1 MVQSGQM
8 LALDSAG
15 KWPHR
20 CVVEG
25 PTMIE
30 DLPNS
35 ESTTS
40 DVPTESNELL
50 EQVYQELR
58 ALAAARL
65 AREAPGH
72 TLQATALVHEA
83 WLQLS
88 KDSGRTWKN
97 KAHFVGVAADAMRR
111 ILIDSA
117 RRRACLK
124 RGGDSESVDIQ
135 KVEVADDYPPE
146 EILTINSALEKLE
159 REDPLQAR
167 IVVMK
172 FFGGMTNEE
181 VAAFL
186 GIGERTV
193 YRHWVCAKARLSHW
207 VRQAE

>member
-1 MVQSGQM
+1 
-8 LALDSAG
+8 
-15 KWPHR
+15 
-20 CVVEG
+20 
-25 PTMIE
+25 MIE
-30 DLPNS
+30 DLPDDEPAS
-35 ESTTS
+35 SDAPKESA
-40 DVPTESNELL
+40 EHLA
-50 EQVYQELR
+50 QAYQELR

-88 KDSGRTWKN
+88 KDCGRTWNN
-97 KAHFVGVAADAMRR
+97 KAHFVGVAAEAMRR
-111 ILIDSA
+111 VLIDSA
-117 RRRACLK
+117 RSRSRLK
-124 RGGDSESVDIQ
+124 RGGNRGSVDIQ
-135 KVEVADDYPPE
+135 KVEVADECPPE
-146 EILTINSALEKLE
+146 EILTINAALEQLE
-159 REDPLQAR
+159 REDPVQAR

>member
-1 MVQSGQM
+1 M
-8 LALDSAG
+8 
-15 KWPHR
+15 
-20 CVVEG
+20 
-25 PTMIE
+25 TE
-30 DLPNS
+30 DLPNTGA
-35 ESTTS
+35 TTS
-40 DVPTESNELL
+40 DSSNESAEHL
-50 EQVYQELR
+50 EQAYQELR

-83 WLQLS
+83 WIQLS
-88 KDSGRTWKN
+88 KTSGRTWN
-97 KAHFVGVAADAMRR
+97 DKAHFVGVAAEAMRR
-111 ILIDSA
+111 ILIDCA
-117 RRRACLK
+117 RSRARLK
-124 RGGDSESVDIQ
+124 RGGNIESADIQ
-135 KVEVADDYPPE
+135 KVEIADNCPPE
-146 EILTINSALEKLE
+146 ELLTINSALEQLE
-159 REDPLQAR
+159 REDPVQAR

>member
-1 MVQSGQM
+1 
-8 LALDSAG
+8 
-15 KWPHR
+15 
-20 CVVEG
+20 
-25 PTMIE
+25 MIE
-30 DLPNS
+30 DLPN
-35 ESTTS
+35 
-40 DVPTESNELL
+40 TESRTSNAPKESAEHLA
-50 EQVYQELR
+50 QAYQELR
-58 ALAAARL
+58 ALAGARL

-83 WLQLS
+83 WIQLS
-88 KDSGRTWKN
+88 KDSGRTWNN
-97 KAHFVGVAADAMRR
+97 KAHFVGVAAEAMRR

-117 RRRACLK
+117 RSRARLK
-124 RGGDSESVDIQ
+124 RGGNSESVDIQ
-135 KVEVADDYPPE
+135 KVEVADDCPPE
-146 EILTINSALEKLE
+146 EILTINAALEQLE
-159 REDPLQAR
+159 CEDPVQAR